1 MFSSNIWRLRF
12 FSYSAILLVVE
23 IVAIVSCIA
32 GTIGFMGLV
41 NSKPGSS
48 REGMAAAILVAS
60 LVLVLLRGN
69 IAWRRSR
76 DARGSRWVLWSYIVF
91 SAIYAVLQAG
101 TILVIDFDNPDR
113 LSGGLNLLGFSI
125 LGLWGTLLVAK
136 PAGVDIK
143 ELTSVFDFDDHDA
156 PAPLGAIRSKVYAS
170 PSGGTSA
177 QGFAPPARAVPAPS
191 RPAIPGN
198 GRPRPGGFGK
208 RGLV

>member
-1 MFSSNIWRLRF
+1 MFTSNIGRLRF
-12 FSYSAILLVVE
+12 FSYSAALLVVE
-23 IVAIVSCIA
+23 IVAIVLCIA

-48 REGMAAAILVAS
+48 REGMAAAILLAS

-76 DARGSRWVLWSYIVF
+76 DARGSRWILWSYIVF
-91 SAIYAVLQAG
+91 SALYAVLQAG
-101 TILVIDFDNPDR
+101 TILVIDFNNPDR

-125 LGLWGTLLVAK
+125 LGLWVTLLVAK

-156 PAPLGAIRSKVYAS
+156 PALSAMKQKVYAS
-170 PSGGTSA
+170 PAAGASA
-177 QGFAPPARAVPAPS
+177 QVFAPLSRAAPAPS